1 MIVFFAKD
9 LYICAC
15 ARPCV
20 LVFHFSFFWAFRIS
34 HLWSEVGVWG
44 VGRGKREILTMTN
57 SLLISPALSRLSS
70 FFP

>member
-34 HLWSEVGVWG
+34 HLCGLKWG
-44 VGRGKREILTMTN
+44 LGGGWEGEREK
-57 SLLISPALSRLSS
+57 SLP
-70 FFP
+70 